1 MKAQSVTLTRWGGPQ
16 ETNPCALA
24 GWPCSRLLDTF
35 CGCGSE
41 VMWRAACLHA
51 PACVHFACVVAGL
64 NFSSRDC
71 ATTQTSMSG
80 RTAVHFV
87 GLAPPLAGQRDDCGW
102 PGQPSAFEAL
112 SSFAAVEPEVPDI
125 GSQTRPL
132 TGYSVKSLESVETVG
147 SESEEARIDPGPV
160 EPREIRAVR
169 GCRRVCV
176 AHGHGQAES
185 PAGVSLCFKANS
197 GAIWTIPSMIRC
209 ALRIARC
216 GAA

>member
-1 MKAQSVTLTRWGGPQ
+1 MTLTRWGGPQ
-16 ETNPCALA
+16 ETNPCAPA
-24 GWPCSRLLDTF
+24 GWPCFPVLGIF
-35 CGCGSE
+35 YGCGSE
-41 VMWRAACLHA
+41 AMLRGACLHA
-51 PACVHFACVVAGL
+51 PACVHCACVVAGL

-71 ATTQTSMSG
+71 ETTQTSMSG

-87 GLAPPLAGQRDDCGW
+87 GPTPSLAGQRDDCGW
-102 PGQPSAFEAL
+102 PGQPSAFKAL
-112 SSFAAVEPEVPDI
+112 YSFAAVEAEAPDI

-132 TGYSVKSLESVETVG
+132 TGCLAESVESVETVG
-147 SESEEARIDPGPV
+147 SESEEARFDPGPV
-160 EPREIRAVR
+160 EPCEIRAVR

-185 PAGVSLCFKANS
+185 LAGVSLCFKAKS

-209 ALRIARC
+209 ALRNARC